1 MYIIRLY
8 LLNGGSSFYTFLEKV
23 KDRIKKMAAIKKLFE
38 AKEKAPSTSDAIQGL
53 RQTEDMLA
61 KKQDYLEKKIKTEE
75 DIIRKNV
82 KSNKKLALTALKRKK
97 RFEAELQRNDGTLNT
112 LEQVQKYS
120 IIDNFHG

>member
-1 MYIIRLY
+1 
-8 LLNGGSSFYTFLEKV
+8 
-23 KDRIKKMAAIKKLFE
+23 MAAIKKLFKS
-38 AKEKAPSTSDAIQGL
+38 KEKAPSTSDAIQGL

-112 LEQVQKYS
+112 LEQVQKYF
-120 IIDNFHG
+120 IIDNFHIWKRFGKSWGLYTGS